1 MKIKSKGSNKT
12 EFILMVALMFA
23 KAMFALPIYE
33 DIAAK
38 IAGRSSIE
46 TLLMTFAIAAG
57 ILIFS
62 VLYSMLLMKLAGD
75 IGEGGQV
82 LLVLAVAEPLLIV
95 NMQSVFQLLAAIL
108 TVIWIAVAVKDKT
121 RIIAA
126 VVSVAASAIIAF
138 IMPCGAFSF
147 VLLGIIVLAATAS
160 GSVIAK
166 IISYA
171 GAVISA
177 AAAYFTAKLS
187 SGDLRFEPEFI
198 KIFNRF
204 GGTES
209 HALSLDRI
217 ELGYSA
223 SMLFQ
228 YLVQALIASLPLVA
242 IMIYIIVKTL
252 TYKAD
257 YAQKNEK
264 HGIFEKIK
272 TVAAIVVPY
281 AFMAFASVICN
292 GKGGISALNFVP
304 LMTVAVLG
312 ATGNRYVKKAL
323 DDAAAFAKA
332 YPVVAF
338 IVIVWLASFMFAI
351 STPNT
356 VFRSASTF
364 AA

>member
-12 EFILMVALMFA
+12 EFIIMVALMFA
-23 KAMFALPIYE
+23 KALFALPIYE

-38 IAGRSSIE
+38 IAGNSSNE
-46 TLLMTFAIAAG
+46 ALLTTLAVAAA

-75 IGEGGQV
+75 IGDGGQV

-95 NMQSVFQLLAAIL
+95 NMQSIFQVLAAIL
-108 TVIWIAVAVKDKT
+108 TVIWIAVTVKDKT

-138 IMPCGAFSF
+138 IMPCGVFSF
-147 VLLGIIVLAATAS
+147 VLLGIIVLASTAS
-160 GSVIAK
+160 GSTVAR

-177 AAAYFTAKLS
+177 AAAYFAAKLS

-198 KIFNRF
+198 KLFNRF
-204 GGTES
+204 GGTEN
-209 HALSLDRI
+209 HALSLGRI

-223 SMLFQ
+223 SMLVQ
-228 YLVQALIASLPLVA
+228 YLVQTLIASLPLVA
-242 IMIYIIVKTL
+242 IMIYIIVKTV
-252 TYKAD
+252 TFKPD
-257 YAQKNEK
+257 YAEKNEK
-264 HGIFEKIK
+264 HGSLEKIK
-272 TVAAIVVPY
+272 TVAVIVLPY
-281 AFMAFASVICN
+281 AFMAFASVICS
-292 GKGGISALNFVP
+292 GKGGSSALNFVP
-304 LMTVAVLG
+304 LMTVAVLA

-323 DDAAAFAKA
+323 DDAFAFAKA

-356 VFRSASTF
+356 IFRSISTF